1 MFMTYHTSK
10 ACLQLVNSETCLM
23 NLLHSNMK
31 LVMPGLMLTS
41 LLASL
46 DQTIVAVALP
56 TIVSDIGGESGY
68 SWVGTAYLL
77 SKLLVTYFTSPSLMR
92 FF

>member
-1 MFMTYHTSK
+1 MTYHISK
-10 ACLQLVNSETCLM
+10 RRFWHFKGGICLICLF
-23 NLLHSNMK
+23 HSNMK
-31 LVMPGLMLTS
+31 LVMPGLMMTA

-77 SKLLVTYFTSPSLMR
+77 SMLFTTYHLFISPLG